1 MKDDIKNSHEFKESL
16 KFMTNTIGI
25 FIFELIAITALAI
38 WPNKITLFLTIVIGF
53 FLIAS
58 VVATIFSL
66 KALKRKI

>member
-1 MKDDIKNSHEFKESL
+1 MKDDIKKSHEFKEAL

-25 FIFELIAITALAI
+25 FIFELIVITALAI

-66 KALKRKI
+66 KELKRKI